1 MIKRNSYLK
10 KIIPFI
16 DTDLV
21 KVLTGLRRSGKS
33 VMMELIKEELLKRGV
48 EAEQILSVN
57 FEDINYIELREHF
70 KLNDWVKEKSIN
82 IKGKIYLFLDEI
94 QEVANWEQII
104 NSLRISMNID
114 IYITGSNA
122 KLLSSEM
129 ATYLAGRYVQFN
141 IYPFSYH
148 EYLLARETSDST
160 KEFQQYI
167 LLVQTISSGCI

>member
-104 NSLRISMNID
+104 
-114 IYITGSNA
+114 
-122 KLLSSEM
+122 
-129 ATYLAGRYVQFN
+129 
-141 IYPFSYH
+141 
-148 EYLLARETSDST
+148 
-160 KEFQQYI
+160 
-167 LLVQTISSGCI
+167 